1 MIEQSV
7 FLQTEQDAVDFT
19 AKVSKYFGDIRM
31 DLGSFAIDAKSV
43 LCVLGM
49 GLGKK
54 AKLRIYSPH
63 TGELVRE
70 IAPYICAD

>member
-31 DLGSFAIDAKSV
+31 DLGSFAIDAKS
-43 LCVLGM
+43 
-49 GLGKK
+49 
-54 AKLRIYSPH
+54 
-63 TGELVRE
+63 
-70 IAPYICAD
+70 IASRVSSITLIPRLFTVS

>member
-1 MIEQSV
+1 MIEQNV
-7 FLQTEQDAVDFT
+7 FLKTEQDAVDFAET
-19 AKVSKYFGDIRM
+19 VSRYLGDIRM
-31 DLGSFAIDAKSV
+31 ILGTSAIDAKSV

-54 AKLRIYSPH
+54 AKLRIVSPYAN
-63 TGELVRE
+63 ELVKE